1 MWEDLPTPPSLFYE
15 SVPCNYTQASLDCF
29 VAFILLETSLGHEN
43 LADKKYSNFSG
54 SGTESPALSQTL
66 KGLTRKPETKKM
78 SPNVRSPILILYWE
92 ATWIQE

>member
-1 MWEDLPTPPSLFYE
+1 MWEDLPLFFMRVSLA
-15 SVPCNYTQASLDCF
+15 VTQASLDCF

-66 KGLTRKPETKKM
+66 KGLTRKPETRKM